1 MPGLHIPDTCHAGAP
16 VWPGSIY
23 LSYLAEL
30 HLPIHSFRFQ
40 STHILHMDLAKPNE
54 LRFEP

>member
-1 MPGLHIPDTCHAGAP
+1 MPGLHIPDTCHAG
-16 VWPGSIY
+16 
-23 LSYLAEL
+23 LTCMAEL